1 MRDKASEVRAAA
13 ATAAGILARDT
24 GHQGVVD
31 KLVELFEDSDW
42 TVRSSALKVAS
53 AYLLPS
59 APFVLYSP
67 RFHFLVCSKLKNIR
81 FQALSEVAAAGDDR
95 YCTEKLLACLAG
107 VFRVVQSASFLPS
120 VFHCHIISLP
130 QD

>member
-59 APFVLYSP
+59 APFFFVQPAFPFSRL
-67 RFHFLVCSKLKNIR
+67 LK
-81 FQALSEVAAAGDDR
+81 
-95 YCTEKLLACLAG
+95 TEKH
-107 VFRVVQSASFLPS
+107 SFSGS
-120 VFHCHIISLP
+120 VGGGSCRR
-130 QD
+130 